1 MLTPWPYQGSKRAE
15 IGKLRPLIRDN
26 IRILEPFIG
35 SGIVSGTFACS
46 AIVNDGMFEIA
57 ELWTLLKNRDKELI
71 DFLLTTLTEEN
82 RSETLYYELRDE
94 YNELWKQGAYPKR
107 RVLIFIYLLFSCHA
121 AMIRFGP
128 NGFNTPFKLFLLNGR
143 TYEIKERMKTM
154 FAYADK
160 FEEILNAD
168 AIDVLKSSAV
178 REKIDLI
185 YCDPPYIE
193 STGYDGTWTYDKLR
207 EMDEILA
214 WHAKNGIRSVHQN
227 YPNAGLLDWTK
238 ADHVLEFSSNRMVG
252 TYVEKKDDVILIY
265 GDKFDTGAHDLE
277 I

>member
-1 MLTPWPYQGSKRAE
+1 MLTPFPYQGSKRAE
-15 IGKLRPLIRDN
+15 IGKLRLLIRDN

-35 SGIVSGTFACS
+35 SGIVSGTFAS
-46 AIVNDGMFEIA
+46 SSIVNDGMWEIA
-57 ELWTLLKNRDKELI
+57 EIWTMIKERDKEFI
-71 DFLLTTLTEEN
+71 KFCQTMLTEEN
-82 RSETLYYELRDE
+82 RSQTLYYELRDE
-94 YNELWKQGAYPKR
+94 YNELWKQGAYPR
-107 RVLIFIYLLFSCHA
+107 RRGLIFIYLLFSCHA
-121 AMIRFGP
+121 AMIRYGP

-143 TYEIKERMKTM
+143 TYEIEQRMKTM

-193 STGYDGTWTYDKLR
+193 STGYDGTWTYEKLR
-207 EMDEILA
+207 EMDDILA
-214 WHAKNGIRSVHQN
+214 WHAKNGIRSIHQN
-227 YPNAGLLDWTK
+227 YPNAGLLEWTK
-238 ADHVLEFSSNRMVG
+238 ADHVLEYKSNRMVG
-252 TYVEKKDDVILIY
+252 TYVEKKEDVILIY
-265 GDKFDTGAHDLE
+265 GDKFDTGAFKLD

>member
-1 MLTPWPYQGSKRAE
+1 MLTPFPYQGSKRAE
-15 IGKLRPLIRDN
+15 LGKLRPFIRDN

-35 SGIVSGTFACS
+35 SGIVSGTFASS
-46 AIVNDGMFEIA
+46 AIVNDGMWEIA
-57 ELWTLLKNRDKELI
+57 EIWTMIKERDPKFIKFCQTMLS
-71 DFLLTTLTEEN
+71 EEN
-82 RSETLYYELRDE
+82 RLESTYYELRGE
-94 YNELWKQGAYPKR
+94 YNELWKQGAYPR
-107 RVLIFIYLLFSCHA
+107 RRALIFIYLLFSCHA

-143 TYEIKERMKTM
+143 TYEIEQRMKTM

-193 STGYDGTWTYDKLR
+193 STGYDGTWTYEKLR
-207 EMDEILA
+207 ELDELLA
-214 WHAKNGIRSVHQN
+214 WHAKNGIRCIHQN
-227 YPNAGLLDWTK
+227 YPNAGLTEWTK
-238 ADHVLEFSSNRMVG
+238 ADHVLSYQTNRMTG
-252 TYVEKKDDVILIY
+252 TYVEKKEDVILIY
-265 GDKFDTGAHDLE
+265 GKKFDTGSFELE